1 MNCSSGK
8 ASASPKW
15 SFDSILPLALALFY
29 CLLSLSF
36 FLSLFGL
43 TLAVHSGIFSRTSC
57 GIVVWLLP
65 FDCAH
70 NKNWH
75 IFLVSMRLLLL
86 CSVFTF
92 HNCRAQWKFTKK
104 TTRNP
109 KTNGEN
115 SKWSGWERERE
126 CARERGGYN
135 CVAVA
140 KANAGK
146 VFHFF
151 VPCRWKPVEVVLQFS
166 RDYKWIKRLSRNPFK
181 NCNFLT

>member
-104 TTRNP
+104 KQPETQKQMAKIQNEA
-109 KTNGEN
+109 GE
-115 SKWSGWERERE
+115 R
-126 CARERGGYN
+126 ARVCKGEGQIETYN

-151 VPCRWKPVEVVLQFS
+151 VPCRWKPAEVVLQFS
-166 RDYKWIKRLSRNPFK
+166 RDYK
-181 NCNFLT
+181 

>member
-29 CLLSLSF
+29 CLALSHSLSLSH
-36 FLSLFGL
+36 FGL

-104 TTRNP
+104 NNQKP
-109 KTNGEN
+109 KN
-115 SKWSGWERERE
+115 KWRKFKMKRVRER
-126 CARERGGYN
+126 ARVCKGEGQIETYN

-166 RDYKWIKRLSRNPFK
+166 RDYK
-181 NCNFLT
+181 